1 MEGDNQLMPTSIDN
15 RIVQMEFDNAQF
27 EKNTKQSMSTL
38 EKLKSSLDF
47 SNVPDS
53 FSKITQS
60 ANNVDLSAIESG
72 VLALQNRFSAWG
84 IVGMQVISE
93 LTSSAII
100 MGKRLSNITIGQIKA
115 GGMSRASNIQKAQL
129 MLEGLLKTEE
139 GVTDFSKVTDVMND
153 ATDAVNNTAYG
164 LDEAALVASQLAAS
178 GVEIKAWSHDL
189 SGGFSKVKE
198 EADPMA
204 RSLMAVSGLAAMTSS
219 SYSDIGQIFTTVAGN
234 GKLMGMQLQQ
244 LSGRG
249 INAAATMAEQW
260 GKTEAEVRDMVS
272 KGKVTYTMFADAMYD
287 AFASQA
293 YKANRTLTGVMS
305 NTKAALSKI
314 GADIFTPLIQN
325 TATAEGGLVNVVQVV
340 DKVREKLNDFRS
352 AFTKPLGA
360 NSDSMDPSKWSEWIK
375 LVNNLSTAARDAIGK
390 IDASK
395 IGSEFF
401 DKTNKALAITN
412 KALPGLWTGLAKI
425 SNYIS
430 KTTKTISKFIS
441 TLGTYFKTTIQNTF
455 SDKSVTKGLDLII
468 AKLNR
473 LRFYYIPSLT
483 KVFGNLRELVRSFVT
498 NLIKPKNASN
508 IASIFSN
515 LTQSA
520 INFGEALKGKN
531 FKDIAANIGGGLA
544 SAFSILLDVFAKLSP
559 ILKPIGTLLGG
570 IVDFALDAAS
580 NIGAFFISLEQGI
593 DRNSYI
599 QAFFD
604 ALSSGFEKLS
614 QIDFHPIELISNTFD
629 KIVSG
634 IKTILS
640 NFIQFIQPLIEQIK
654 TSFTNI
660 KDAIVSPFD
669 GDNKISALDVISTFI
684 KTLAAIKITSLGADL
699 INLFSDLGTSLD
711 SLNKNFKGI
720 SAANLETIAKAVALL
735 TGSLFVL
742 ASIDGEAIKRSLGAA
757 AVGLGEIV
765 AAFYLLKGRN
775 IKDAKE
781 ATKKNGPLQALGDAI
796 GSFSKSKYKSMIEIA
811 SALIIFAGALKIIS
825 SISGDDLGKGLVALA
840 VALGELYAVLEIME
854 KFLKDDPTASA
865 KAILKVSLALL
876 PIAIALKL
884 VSSIDISQ
892 MGNALLALGVTL
904 AIMGTIITVMSNMQN
919 SAGAAIAAAS
929 SILILS
935 LALLPISTALVALT
949 FFDYTALGQSMA
961 LLVLTLGI
969 MGTIITVMSNMQKSA
984 GAAISAAS
992 SILVVSLSLIPI
1004 AAALV
1009 LVNASGVDANSVLM
1023 LALSLG
1029 AIVLALFTTSKYT
1042 SGAILSAIAI
1052 GVVATS
1058 LLAVATSLKMIST
1071 IGSDEM
1077 GASLLAFVVSL
1088 GAVCVALA
1096 GLSVVAVGALVS
1108 AAALLVVGA
1117 ALLAL
1122 GVALKII
1129 SSIDVGTLVIDIVA
1143 LGSALAV
1150 LAVSSPALAAAAPGI
1165 LAAAGS
1171 IAAFGAACV
1180 VLGAGAAAVG
1190 AAMTLIG
1197 AGIEGLVSSVVN
1209 AVNII
1214 IQGISDIITNIANL
1228 IGNVLT
1234 ILYNVGATIIGAIAS
1249 ALGVASPSTKFAEI
1263 GKYCIEGLING
1274 ITGAIG
1280 LIGATMSRVAKAC
1293 LNGLK
1298 TIVNG
1303 AVQAGKNFVNG
1314 LVNGITSGIGSIG
1327 RAVANLANSALDKL
1341 KSTFKSHSPS
1351 RATFTIG
1358 GHYDKGLANG
1368 IAKFGY
1374 LVVNSVKNVGDDALS
1389 SMTNA
1394 LSELNMIPDS
1404 LNASPVITPVLDL
1417 SQVQNGTAA
1426 LSSMFNSGYTMRAA
1440 ASVAGSF
1447 TSPSQVQSDRLNTA
1461 MSAAMK
1467 NLIEA
1472 QQVEENP
1479 TYTFNIPL
1487 EVNGRQIAKAT
1498 RSYNRTEL
1506 DNLDTILDR
1515 KAGIK

>member
-1 MEGDNQLMPTSIDN
+1 MPTTIDN

-47 SNVPDS
+47 SNVKDS

-72 VLALQNRFSAWG
+72 VLSLQNRFSTWG

-93 LTSSAII
+93 LTSSAIN
-100 MGKRLSNITIGQIKA
+100 MAKRLSNITIGQIKA

-129 MLEGLLKTEE
+129 MLEGLLKTGE

-189 SGGFSKVKE
+189 SGGFDKVKK

-325 TATAEGGLVNVVQVV
+325 TATAEGGLVNIVQVV
-340 DKVREKLNDFRS
+340 DKVREKLNDFRT

-395 IGSEFF
+395 IGNEFF

-425 SNYIS
+425 S

-441 TLGTYFKTTIQNTF
+441 TLGIYFKTTIRNTF

-473 LRFYYIPSLT
+473 LRFYDIPSLT
-483 KVFGNLRELVRSFVT
+483 KVFGNLRELVRSFIT
-498 NLIKPKNASN
+498 NLIKPKNVSG
-508 IASIFSN
+508 IASIFAN

-531 FKDIAANIGGGLA
+531 FKDIAANVGGGLA
-544 SAFSILLDVFAKLSP
+544 SAFNILLDIFVKLSP
-559 ILKPIGTLLGG
+559 ILKPIGTLLGS
-570 IVDFALDAAS
+570 IVGFALDAAS

-593 DRNSYI
+593 DKNSYI
-599 QAFFD
+599 QSFFD

-614 QIDFHPIELISNTFD
+614 KVDFHPIELMSNAFD

-640 NFIQFIQPLIEQIK
+640 NFIQFIQPLTEQIK

-669 GDNKISALDVISTFI
+669 GDNKISALDVIATFI
-684 KTLAAIKITSLGADL
+684 KTIAAIKITSLGADL
-699 INLFSDLGTSLD
+699 INLFSDLSTSLD

-720 SAANLETIAKAVALL
+720 SAANLENIAKAVALL
-735 TGSLFVL
+735 TGSLFVM

-765 AAFYLLKGRN
+765 AAFYLLKGKE

-781 ATKKNGPLQALGDAI
+781 VTKKNGPLKALGDAI
-796 GSFSKSKYKSMIEIA
+796 SSFSKSKYESMIEIA

-825 SISGDDLGKGLVALA
+825 SISGEDLGRGLLALA

-865 KAILKVSLALL
+865 KAVLKVSLALL
-876 PIAIALKL
+876 PMAIALKL
-884 VSSIDISQ
+884 VSSMDIGQ
-892 MGNALLALGVTL
+892 VGNSLLALGLTL
-904 AIMGTIITVMSNMQN
+904 AIMGTIITVMSNMQK
-919 SAGAAIAAAS
+919 SVGTAIAASS

-935 LALLPISTALVALT
+935 LALLPISTALVSLT
-949 FFDYTALGQSMA
+949 FFDYTALGKSMA
-961 LLVLTLGI
+961 LLILTLGLI
-969 MGTIITVMSNMQKSA
+969 GTIITVMSNMQKSA
-984 GAAISAAS
+984 WAAIAASS

-1023 LALSLG
+1023 LVLSLG
-1029 AIVLALFTTSKYT
+1029 AIVLALFATSKYT

-1096 GLSVVAVGALVS
+1096 GLSVVAVGALAS

-1122 GVALKII
+1122 GVALKFIA
-1129 SSIDVGTLVIDIVA
+1129 SIDVGTLVIDIVA
-1143 LGSALAV
+1143 LGAALAI

-1180 VLGAGAAAVG
+1180 ALGVGAAAVG

-1197 AGIEGLVSSVVN
+1197 AGIEALVGGVVN

-1263 GKYCIEGLING
+1263 GKYCIQGLING

-1280 LIGATMSRVAKAC
+1280 SIGATMARVAKAC
-1293 LNGLK
+1293 LSGLK
-1298 TIVNG
+1298 SIVSG

-1314 LVNGITSGIGSIG
+1314 LVNGITSGIGSVG
-1327 RAVANLANSALDKL
+1327 RAVANLANSALNKL

-1358 GHYDKGLANG
+1358 GYYDKGLANG
-1368 IAKFGY
+1368 ITKYAY
-1374 LVVNSVKNVGDDALS
+1374 LVVNSVKDVGDYALA

-1394 LSELNMIPDS
+1394 LSKLNMIPDS
-1404 LNASPVITPVLDL
+1404 LDSSPVITPVLDL
-1417 SQVQNGTAA
+1417 SQVQNGSAA
-1426 LSSMFNSGYTMRAA
+1426 LSSMFNSGYTMKAA

-1447 TSPSQVQSDRLNTA
+1447 TPPSQVQSDRLNSA
-1461 MSAAMK
+1461 MSSAMK

-1506 DNLDTILDR
+1506 DNLNTILDR